1 MLTEISD
8 RNDKI
13 IKIQEVQM
21 EIVVDIRDM
30 LAELVR
36 KLWFIVIL
44 VVIGAVALGGFKFY
58 KDSKSAHVGNSATS
72 TAQTKLTSAEK
83 AKVDVYV
90 GMKKQLDDQ
99 MEYLDNSIYMSLDPY
114 NFYKTDMQYYI
125 NSSDASKGRDL
136 MYAYQYYILKGGLV
150 SDLYQ
155 EDDSIKTAY
164 LQEIITVDKVE
175 GTDNLQR
182 NVMNVSIYGKTKEDA
197 ENLADRV
204 QKLLEKYQSVVSGS
218 VGAHTLT
225 FVNAST
231 ELQSDSNIANTQTN
245 NLNNVLNLED
255 NADKTK
261 AELSS
266 DQLSI
271 AEKQIQ
277 KASEKETKSDLT
289 KDSDSS
295 KKSDTQQETVK
306 VHLSKKYLVVGAGA
320 GFILAIVLI
329 LLKYLLSNTM
339 KGAHDLQRMQG
350 LNYLGSVSLK
360 KKNVLD
366 VAANK
371 LFGREPILNEQ
382 VEQKLVESKL
392 ESCCKNHE
400 ISAAALAGN
409 ACLKDSK
416 AVSELIAYNAD
427 KDLEVVWI
435 GDLAE
440 DPQAIEQL
448 KNYHDIVLV
457 EQLRKSRYESVF
469 YKIKLCE
476 DQGVNILGYIVIA

>member
-1 MLTEISD
+1 
-8 RNDKI
+8 
-13 IKIQEVQM
+13 M

-30 LAELVR
+30 FAELVR

-58 KDSKSAHVGNSATS
+58 KDSKSAKAGSATTS
-72 TAQTKLTSAEK
+72 EAQTSLTSTEK
-83 AKVDVYV
+83 VKVDAYV
-90 GMKKQLDDQ
+90 GMKKQLDNQLD
-99 MEYLDNSIYMSLDPY
+99 YLDNSIYMSLDPY

-125 NSSDASKGRDL
+125 DSSDATKGTDL
-136 MYAYQYYILKGGLV
+136 MYAYQYYVLKGGLV
-150 SDLYQ
+150 SDLYK
-155 EDDSIKTAY
+155 EDDSVKTGY
-164 LQEIITVDKVE
+164 LQEIITMDKVE
-175 GTDNLQR
+175 GSDNLQR
-182 NVMNVSIYGKTKEDA
+182 NVMNVTVYGKTKEDT
-197 ENLADRV
+197 EELATRV
-204 QKLLEKYQSVVSGS
+204 QKLLGEYQSVVNGS

-225 FVNAST
+225 FVNEST

-245 NLNNVLNLED
+245 TLNNILNLED

-271 AEKQIQ
+271 AEKEIN
-277 KASEKETKSDLT
+277 KASEKETNSDIA
-289 KDSDSS
+289 KDSDST
-295 KKSDTQQETVK
+295 KKSETQQETVS
-306 VHLSKKYLVVGAGA
+306 VHLSKKYLVLGAGV
-320 GFILAIVLI
+320 GFILAIILI
-329 LLKYLLSNTM
+329 LLKYLLSNTI
-339 KGAHDLQRMQG
+339 KGVHDLQRMQG
-350 LNYLGSVSLK
+350 LNYLGSVSVK
-360 KKNVLD
+360 KKNALD

-409 ACLKDSK
+409 AGLKDSK
-416 AVSELIAYNAD
+416 AVSELIAHNAD

>member
-1 MLTEISD
+1 
-8 RNDKI
+8 
-13 IKIQEVQM
+13 M

-30 LAELVR
+30 FAELVR

-58 KDSKSAHVGNSATS
+58 KDSKSAKASSTTTS
-72 TAQTKLTSAEK
+72 EAQTSLTSAEK
-83 AKVDVYV
+83 VKVDAYV
-90 GMKKQLDDQ
+90 GMKKQLENQLD
-99 MEYLDNSIYMSLDPY
+99 YLDNSIYMSLDPY
-114 NFYKTDMQYYI
+114 NFYKTDMQYYV
-125 NSSDASKGRDL
+125 NGSDTAKGTDL
-136 MYAYQYYILKGGLV
+136 MYAYQYYVLKGGLV
-150 SDLYQ
+150 SELYQ

-164 LQEIITVDKVE
+164 LQEIITVDKIE
-175 GTDNLQR
+175 GSDNLQR
-182 NVMNVSIYGKTKEDA
+182 NVMNVSVYGKTKEDA
-197 ENLADRV
+197 ENLADRI
-204 QKLLEKYQSVVSGS
+204 QNLLSNYQSVVSGS

-225 FVNAST
+225 LVNEST
-231 ELQSDSNIANTQTN
+231 ELQSDSNIAYAQTN
-245 NLNNVLNLED
+245 TLNNILNLED

-266 DQLSI
+266 DQLAI
-271 AEKQIQ
+271 ANKEIK
-277 KASEKETKSDLT
+277 KASEKETTSSSA

-295 KKSDTQQETVK
+295 QTTDTQQETVK
-306 VHLSKKYLVVGAGA
+306 VHFSKKYLVVGAGA

-329 LLKYLLSNTM
+329 LLRYLLSNTI

-350 LNYLGSVSLK
+350 LNYLGSVSVK
-360 KKNVLD
+360 KKNALD

-409 ACLKDSK
+409 TGLKDCK
-416 AVSELIAYNAD
+416 AVSELIAHNAD

>member
-1 MLTEISD
+1 
-8 RNDKI
+8 
-13 IKIQEVQM
+13 M

-44 VVIGAVALGGFKFY
+44 VIIGAVALGGFKFY
-58 KDSKSAHVGNSATS
+58 KDSKSANAGNATTSS
-72 TAQTKLTSAEK
+72 TQTKLTSAEK
-83 AKVDVYV
+83 VKVDTYV

-99 MEYLDNSIYMSLDPY
+99 LDYLDKSIYMSLDPY

-125 NSSDASKGRDL
+125 DCSDTSKKTDL
-136 MYAYQYYILKGGLV
+136 MYAYQYYVLKGGLV
-150 SDLYQ
+150 SELYQ
-155 EDDSIKTAY
+155 EDDSVKTAY
-164 LQEIITVDKVE
+164 LQEIITMDKVE
-175 GTDNLQR
+175 GSDNLQR

-197 ENLADRV
+197 EHLAERV
-204 QKLLEKYQSVVSGS
+204 QKLLVAYQSVVNKN

-225 FVNAST
+225 FVNEST

-245 NLNNVLNLED
+245 TLNNVLNLED

-277 KASEKETKSDLT
+277 KVSEKETKSVT
-289 KDSDSS
+289 AKASDSS
-295 KKSDTQQETVK
+295 KNADTQQETVK

-350 LNYLGSVSLK
+350 LNYLGSVSVK

-366 VAANK
+366 VVANR

-416 AVSELIAYNAD
+416 VVSDLIDYNAD

>member
-1 MLTEISD
+1 M
-8 RNDKI
+8 
-13 IKIQEVQM
+13 EV
-21 EIVVDIRDM
+21 VVDIRDM

-58 KDSKSAHVGNSATS
+58 KDSKSAHAGNATTS
-72 TAQTKLTSAEK
+72 SAQTKLTSAEK

-125 NSSDASKGRDL
+125 NSSDASKGTDL

-182 NVMNVSIYGKTKEDA
+182 NVMNVSVYGKTKEDA

-218 VGAHTLT
+218 VGAHTLA

-277 KASEKETKSDLT
+277 KASEKETKANIE
-289 KDSDSS
+289 KDADSS

-306 VHLSKKYLVVGAGA
+306 VHFSKKYLVVGAGA
-320 GFILAIVLI
+320 GFILAIILI

-400 ISAAALAGN
+400 ISSAALAGN

>member
-1 MLTEISD
+1 M
-8 RNDKI
+8 
-13 IKIQEVQM
+13 
-21 EIVVDIRDM
+21 
-30 LAELVR
+30 
-36 KLWFIVIL
+36 
-44 VVIGAVALGGFKFY
+44 
-58 KDSKSAHVGNSATS
+58 
-72 TAQTKLTSAEK
+72 
-83 AKVDVYV
+83 
-90 GMKKQLDDQ
+90 
-99 MEYLDNSIYMSLDPY
+99 
-114 NFYKTDMQYYI
+114 
-125 NSSDASKGRDL
+125 
-136 MYAYQYYILKGGLV
+136 V
-150 SDLYQ
+150 SELYQ
-155 EDDSIKTAY
+155 EDDSVKTAY
-164 LQEIITVDKVE
+164 LQEIITMDKVE
-175 GTDNLQR
+175 GSDNLQR

-197 ENLADRV
+197 EHLAERV
-204 QKLLEKYQSVVSGS
+204 QKLLVAYQSVVNKN

-225 FVNAST
+225 FVNEST

-245 NLNNVLNLED
+245 TLNNVLNLED

-277 KASEKETKSDLT
+277 KVSEKETKSVT
-289 KDSDSS
+289 AKASDSS
-295 KKSDTQQETVK
+295 KNADTQQETVK

-350 LNYLGSVSLK
+350 LNYLGSVSAK

-366 VAANK
+366 VVANR

-416 AVSELIAYNAD
+416 AVSDLIDYNAD